1 MALKENLQN
10 YLKKGVQA
18 SKEAFSKAETAV
30 TKFGDESVLK
40 IEKKQF
46 EAKLRKEIAS
56 LGQSTL
62 DAFEKNI
69 SDGDNLRQYRVKVHA
84 MKTSAA
90 MIGALTVSS
99 VAKLLEYAARDEKT
113 DVIKTMHPIFMEQW
127 NRN

>member
-56 LGQSTL
+56 L
-62 DAFEKNI
+62 
-69 SDGDNLRQYRVKVHA
+69 
-84 MKTSAA
+84 
-90 MIGALTVSS
+90 
-99 VAKLLEYAARDEKT
+99 
-113 DVIKTMHPIFMEQW
+113 
-127 NRN
+127 

>member
-56 LGQSTL
+56 LGQSAL

-69 SDGDNLRQYRVKVHA
+69 PILPDQEPFLSHLNTIKNLKAEIQQREDLLKEKQNQKYSGWLFVPQGCT
-84 MKTSAA
+84 KTGLSRATA
-90 MIGALTVSS
+90 
-99 VAKLLEYAARDEKT
+99 
-113 DVIKTMHPIFMEQW
+113 
-127 NRN
+127 

>member
-18 SKEAFSKAETAV
+18 SMEAFSKAETAV

-56 LGQSTL
+56 LGQSAL

-69 SDGDNLRQYRVKVHA
+69 PILPDKEPFLSHLNTIKNLKAEIQQRED
-84 MKTSAA
+84 
-90 MIGALTVSS
+90 
-99 VAKLLEYAARDEKT
+99 LLKEK
-113 DVIKTMHPIFMEQW
+113 Q
-127 NRN
+127 N

>member
-46 EAKLRKEIAS
+46 EAKLRKEIALS
-56 LGQSTL
+56 DRAHWTHL
-62 DAFEKNI
+62 KKI
-69 SDGDNLRQYRVKVHA
+69 SRFSPTRSRS
-84 MKTSAA
+84 SA
-90 MIGALTVSS
+90 T
-99 VAKLLEYAARDEKT
+99 
-113 DVIKTMHPIFMEQW
+113 
-127 NRN
+127 

>member
-56 LGQSTL
+56 LGQSAL

-69 SDGDNLRQYRVKVHA
+69 PILPDQEPFLSHLNTIKNLKAEIQQRED
-84 MKTSAA
+84 
-90 MIGALTVSS
+90 
-99 VAKLLEYAARDEKT
+99 LLKEKQNE
-113 DVIKTMHPIFMEQW
+113 K
-127 NRN
+127 

>member
-18 SKEAFSKAETAV
+18 SKEAFLKAS

-56 LGQSTL
+56 LGQSAL

-69 SDGDNLRQYRVKVHA
+69 PILPDQEPFLSHLNTIKNLKAEIQQRED
-84 MKTSAA
+84 
-90 MIGALTVSS
+90 
-99 VAKLLEYAARDEKT
+99 LLKEKQNQ
-113 DVIKTMHPIFMEQW
+113 K
-127 NRN
+127 